1 MVSRIRCSNA
11 SRCRKRAGEREETD
25 YESMCDMIRW
35 PQRTREAS
43 TRVPSVATDQE
54 RLINEHGIV
63 DRIIKALGLFGKLE
77 ATVACFSTDVH
88 FFMAFGAFLLV
99 PVLRLLFAPEI
110 LLCFCFFFGLE
121 PLCTRCIGLYHTALR
136 MDAIR

>member
-1 MVSRIRCSNA
+1 M
-11 SRCRKRAGEREETD
+11 
-25 YESMCDMIRW
+25 
-35 PQRTREAS
+35 
-43 TRVPSVATDQE
+43 PSVATDQE

-63 DRIIKALGLFGKLE
+63 NRIIKGLGLFGKLE

-99 PVLRLLFAPEI
+99 PVLRLLFPPQI
-110 LLCFCFFFGLE
+110 LLCFCFFFCLE
-121 PLCTRCIGLYHTALR
+121 PLCTRCIGLYHAALR